1 MRYTGLMRMTSPAG
15 NLELEHAGAVLPEE
29 ERVLAGGA
37 QCSSVSLS
45 RSALYIVVYGGG
57 LCGRMRE
64 GRVLR
69 LEARAPY
76 LVDEVADLPD
86 L

>member
-45 RSALYIVVYGGG
+45 RSALVVYGGG